1 MTDGRLR
8 FDRSG
13 SRTRNPPQGGRLAG
27 SSASWSG
34 TGCELIG
41 RERVAAELAQLIRA
55 HAVVAVVGP
64 LGVGKT
70 ALVRQVVERGAAAG
84 RGAPGGH
91 AALAGGGGAARRH
104 WAPG

>member
-1 MTDGRLR
+1 M
-8 FDRSG
+8 
-13 SRTRNPPQGGRLAG
+13 AG

-64 LGVGKT
+64 LGIGKT
-70 ALVRQVVERGAAAG
+70 ALVRQVVEREAAAG
-84 RGAPGGH
+84 RVAPAAQASLAGVEGARTRNCKAPG
-91 AALAGGGGAARRH
+91 AR
-104 WAPG
+104 